1 MMVLG
6 LSGNRYSG
14 KDSVAKVFKQIG
26 IPVFDV
32 DTIIKFILNYNTQL
46 LGELKLL
53 FGDMIFTD
61 ESLDFKKIKNTKT
74 FNKIMDVIEIDV
86 LIAHERFL
94 KKNENSAYTIFHS
107 SILFERKWNL
117 EMDSNIA
124 IFSPNNDRIKRCK
137 YMTNQ
142 GLLVINDL
150 LQQEMDPIEKNQMS
164 DYIIHSYNEE
174 TLLGDILTQVSNV
187 DQDIIDKYL
196 LREQTT
202 RVV

>member
-1 MMVLG
+1 MLVVG

-86 LIAHERFL
+86 LTAHERFL

>member
-1 MMVLG
+1 MLVVG

-86 LIAHERFL
+86 LTAHERFL
-94 KKNENSAYTIFHS
+94 KKNKNSAYTIFHS

>member
-1 MMVLG
+1 MVLG

-86 LIAHERFL
+86 LTAHERFL

-124 IFSPNNDRIKRCK
+124 VFSPNNDRIKRCK

>member
-1 MMVLG
+1 MVLG

-86 LIAHERFL
+86 LTAHERFL
-94 KKNENSAYTIFHS
+94 KKNENSVYTIFHS

-117 EMDSNIA
+117 EMDSNIV

>member
-86 LIAHERFL
+86 LTAHERFL
-94 KKNENSAYTIFHS
+94 KKNENSVYTIFHS

>member
-1 MMVLG
+1 MVLG

-86 LIAHERFL
+86 LTAHERFL

>member
-1 MMVLG
+1 MVLG

-86 LIAHERFL
+86 LTAHERFL
-94 KKNENSAYTIFHS
+94 KKNENSVYTIFHS

-142 GLLVINDL
+142 GLLDINDL

>member
-1 MMVLG
+1 MVLG

-26 IPVFDV
+26 IPVFDA

-86 LIAHERFL
+86 LTAHERFL

-124 IFSPNNDRIKRCK
+124 VFSPNNDRIKRCK

>member
-1 MMVLG
+1 MVLG

-32 DTIIKFILNYNTQL
+32 ETIIKFILNYNTQL

-86 LIAHERFL
+86 LTAHERFL
-94 KKNENSAYTIFHS
+94 KKNENSVYTIFHS

>member
-1 MMVLG
+1 MLVVG

-74 FNKIMDVIEIDV
+74 FDKIMDVIEIDI
-86 LIAHERFL
+86 LTAHERFL

-137 YMTNQ
+137 YITNQ

-150 LQQEMDPIEKNQMS
+150 LKQEMDTIEKNQMS
-164 DYIIHSYNEE
+164 DYIIHNYNDE
-174 TLLGDILTQVSNV
+174 TLLGDVLTQVSNV

-202 RVV
+202 RVI

>member
-1 MMVLG
+1 MVLG

-86 LIAHERFL
+86 LTAHERFL
-94 KKNENSAYTIFHS
+94 KKNENSVYTIFHS

>member
-1 MMVLG
+1 MVLG

-86 LIAHERFL
+86 LTAHERFL
-94 KKNENSAYTIFHS
+94 KKE
-107 SILFERKWNL
+107 L
-117 EMDSNIA
+117 
-124 IFSPNNDRIKRCK
+124 
-137 YMTNQ
+137 
-142 GLLVINDL
+142 
-150 LQQEMDPIEKNQMS
+150 
-164 DYIIHSYNEE
+164 
-174 TLLGDILTQVSNV
+174 
-187 DQDIIDKYL
+187 
-196 LREQTT
+196 
-202 RVV
+202 

>member
-1 MMVLG
+1 
-6 LSGNRYSG
+6 
-14 KDSVAKVFKQIG
+14 
-26 IPVFDV
+26 
-32 DTIIKFILNYNTQL
+32 
-46 LGELKLL
+46 
-53 FGDMIFTD
+53 
-61 ESLDFKKIKNTKT
+61 
-74 FNKIMDVIEIDV
+74 
-86 LIAHERFL
+86 
-94 KKNENSAYTIFHS
+94 
-107 SILFERKWNL
+107 
-117 EMDSNIA
+117 MDSNIA

-196 LREQTT
+196 LIFF
-202 RVV
+202 

>member
-1 MMVLG
+1 MVLG

-86 LIAHERFL
+86 LTAHERFL

-124 IFSPNNDRIKRCK
+124 VFSSNSDRIKRCK
-137 YMTNQ
+137 YVTNQ
-142 GLLVINDL
+142 GLLIINDL

>member
-1 MMVLG
+1 MVLG

-86 LIAHERFL
+86 LTAHERFL

-117 EMDSNIA
+117 EMDFNIA

>member
-86 LIAHERFL
+86 LTAHERFL

>member
-1 MMVLG
+1 MLVVG

-32 DTIIKFILNYNTQL
+32 DTIIKFILNYNVKL
-46 LGELKLL
+46 LGEIRLL
-53 FGDMIFTD
+53 FGDMVFTG
-61 ESLDFKKIKNTKT
+61 ELLDFNKIKNTQS
-74 FNKIMDVIEIDV
+74 FDKIMDVIEIDI
-86 LIAHERFL
+86 LNAHERFL
-94 KKNENSAYTIFHS
+94 KKNKSSAYTIFHS

-124 IFSPNNDRIKRCK
+124 VFSSNTDRIKRCK

-174 TLLGDILTQVSNV
+174 TLLGDILTQVSQV
-187 DQDIIDKYL
+187 DQDIIDEYL
-196 LREQTT
+196 FREQTI

>member
-1 MMVLG
+1 
-6 LSGNRYSG
+6 
-14 KDSVAKVFKQIG
+14 
-26 IPVFDV
+26 
-32 DTIIKFILNYNTQL
+32 
-46 LGELKLL
+46 
-53 FGDMIFTD
+53 
-61 ESLDFKKIKNTKT
+61 
-74 FNKIMDVIEIDV
+74 
-86 LIAHERFL
+86 
-94 KKNENSAYTIFHS
+94 
-107 SILFERKWNL
+107 
-117 EMDSNIA
+117 
-124 IFSPNNDRIKRCK
+124 
-137 YMTNQ
+137 MTNQ

>member
-1 MMVLG
+1 
-6 LSGNRYSG
+6 
-14 KDSVAKVFKQIG
+14 
-26 IPVFDV
+26 
-32 DTIIKFILNYNTQL
+32 
-46 LGELKLL
+46 
-53 FGDMIFTD
+53 
-61 ESLDFKKIKNTKT
+61 
-74 FNKIMDVIEIDV
+74 MDVIEIDV
-86 LIAHERFL
+86 LTAHERFL

>member
-1 MMVLG
+1 MVLG

-86 LIAHERFL
+86 LTAHERFL

-117 EMDSNIA
+117 EMDSNIV